1 MAIFVYFRIRGEG
14 VDAVKLPDKTDRE
27 IIALLQVDG
36 RLAYTDIAQRLD
48 LSEGAVRRRVKRL
61 MESGMLQVVGVVDPQ
76 FLGWKA
82 AGMIGVNVRAGAI
95 DKVAKKISEF
105 REVSYLFMASGG
117 FDLFVEILCRDMD
130 HFVEFLNEKL
140 QQVPGVER
148 TETFMILKMY
158 KLSYRWG
165 DSEPTNIA
173 HHPRPQFSDRPAQ
186 E

>member
-1 MAIFVYFRIRGEG
+1 
-14 VDAVKLPDKTDRE
+14 VKLPDKTDRE
-27 IIALLQVDG
+27 IISLLQVDG
-36 RLAYTDIAQRLD
+36 RLAYTDIAKQLE

-61 MESGMLQVVGVVDPQ
+61 MDSGMLQVVGVVDPQ

-82 AGMIGVNVRAGAI
+82 AGMIGVTVRAGAI
-95 DKVAKKISEF
+95 EKVARQIASF

-117 FDLFVEILCRDMD
+117 FDLFVEVICRDMD

-140 QQVPGVER
+140 QQVPDVER

-173 HHPRPQFSDRPAQ
+173 HHPRPQFGALSA
-186 E
+186 EE